1 MKGYAKGHHPDKT
14 RHSPFRSS
22 QDSVFE
28 ERLTGKELRRL
39 LIKVGLLSVA
49 LTLLI
54 LGLWSRANPNYEA
67 QLVEQNRQQILNY
80 YSSLHPT
87 RHRKRPFRFQV
98 SRQKAVILVLCRNDD
113 LDALLRTLANFET
126 KFNKAYAY
134 PYLFLNDQP
143 FAPNFI
149 RAVNRAIR
157 SKSGAKIEFGR
168 VPAEHWSYPPWINQT
183 RAREA
188 REDMARRNII
198 YGGSESYRFMCRYF
212 SGFFFDHPLLKS
224 YEYYW
229 RLEPGVEFFCK
240 IPFDPFLAMIEEK
253 KLYGF
258 VILMK
263 EIPETIPTLWE
274 TTVNGFMKEYPEYVQ
289 PGSSF
294 LSFFSHGSSYNGC
307 HFWSNF
313 EIGALSFFRSPAY
326 SAYFD
331 YLDRAGGFFYER
343 WGDAPV
349 HSLAV
354 GMFLSRDQVY
364 YFDEIGYKHEPFGH
378 CPADIVW
385 RAEQKCS
392 CDPFD
397 PMEISHGQC
406 QIDWDN
412 IDGPLQ

>member
-1 MKGYAKGHHPDKT
+1 
-14 RHSPFRSS
+14 
-22 QDSVFE
+22 
-28 ERLTGKELRRL
+28 
-39 LIKVGLLSVA
+39 
-49 LTLLI
+49 
-54 LGLWSRANPNYEA
+54 
-67 QLVEQNRQQILNY
+67 
-80 YSSLHPT
+80 
-87 RHRKRPFRFQV
+87 
-98 SRQKAVILVLCRNDD
+98 
-113 LDALLRTLANFET
+113 
-126 KFNKAYAY
+126 
-134 PYLFLNDQP
+134 
-143 FAPNFI
+143 
-149 RAVNRAIR
+149 
-157 SKSGAKIEFGR
+157 
-168 VPAEHWSYPPWINQT
+168 
-183 RAREA
+183 
-188 REDMARRNII
+188 
-198 YGGSESYRFMCRYF
+198 
-212 SGFFFDHPLLKS
+212 
-224 YEYYW
+224 
-229 RLEPGVEFFCK
+229 
-240 IPFDPFLAMIEEK
+240 MIEEK